1 MLAAVFKAP
10 GRPLVVERIADP
22 TPGPREVVVR
32 VKACGI
38 CGSDLH
44 MADVHDTDGG
54 MNPLPA
60 GAVMGHEFAGE
71 IVALGAEAKSTWR
84 EGQRVAVLP
93 FIGCGACAPCLGG
106 RAHRCAQ
113 AVWSGLGK
121 LHGAYAE
128 YARAG
133 ALECVG
139 LPDAVDDRA
148 GAMVEPLAVGL
159 HAVRAANVQPGES
172 ALVIGAGP
180 VGFAVAL
187 WLRQFGARHVIV
199 SDLSPERRALAERS
213 GASAVIDPRAEPV
226 PEALRRIAGERP
238 ALVFDCVGVPGS
250 QQLAMDYAP
259 MEGRVIVVGVCMQP
273 DRVLPTKAI
282 TKELTVRYVFAY
294 EKRDFELSVDL
305 LARRRIDPS
314 AMLTGSVS
322 FEGFA
327 AMFENLKTDKTQ
339 CKVLLNPGEK

>member
-10 GRPLVVERIADP
+10 GRPLVVERIDDP
-22 TPGPREVVVR
+22 TPGRREMVVR

-54 MNPLPA
+54 MNPLPH

-71 IVALGAEAKSTWR
+71 IVALGAEAKSAWK

-93 FIGCGACAPCLGG
+93 FIGCGACAPCLNG

-113 AVWSGLGK
+113 ALWAGLGRMN
-121 LHGAYAE
+121 GGYAE

-133 ALECVG
+133 ALECVA
-139 LPDAVDDRA
+139 LPEAVDDRA

-187 WLRQFGARHVIV
+187 WLRQFGARHIVV
-199 SDLSPERRALAERS
+199 SDLSPERRRLAEHS
-213 GASAVIDPRAEPV
+213 GATAVIDPRAEPV
-226 PEALRRIAGERP
+226 PEQLRRLVGERP
-238 ALVFDCVGVPGS
+238 GLVFDCVGVPGS

-259 MEGRVIVVGVCMQP
+259 TDGRVVVVGVCMQP

-282 TKELTVRYVFAY
+282 TKELTVRYVFCY

-314 AMLTGSVS
+314 AMLTGAV
-322 FEGFA
+322 GFGDFS
-327 AMFENLKTDKTQ
+327 AMFENLKTDKTH
-339 CKVLLNPGEK
+339 CKVLLNPGGA